1 MARTAR
7 DTAEGGRSRPAARG
21 ANPASPGD
29 QPERRYSRN
38 RLGETPCTALKQRE
52 K

>member
-1 MARTAR
+1 MAKPA
-7 DTAEGGRSRPAARG
+7 DETAEGGRSRAAARC
-21 ANPASPGD
+21 ANKASPED